1 MLTYCVKDGKTE
13 DAEEFLGLYLDALDT
28 ELVELHTYIS
38 THKPAL
44 VPSVDEIEGEIQ
56 SAWDKTEVGQRG
68 YIPPLFSLVADVFLD
83 T

>member
-1 MLTYCVKDGKTE
+1 VLAYHIKDGQQQ
-13 DAEEFLGLYLDALDT
+13 DAEVFLGLYLDALDE